1 MMFVDETGFSFRAKT
16 GTTWAPMGQT
26 PILQR
31 VSKRREL
38 STVIGLTLSGRIDK
52 RHFAHAICGEDMV
65 LTLRHFQRHVPGPLI
80 ITWDRLNAHRA
91 RVVKEYLGAHPEIEV
106 HWLPPYAPDLNPE
119 EGCHGHVKQH
129 VRNALPCGVSDLR
142 AGVDRG
148 LARLR
153 RRPDLILGC
162 FRHAGLNV
170 NQLW

>member
-1 MMFVDETGFSFRAKT
+1 MMCVEETGVSFRAKT
-16 GTTWAPMGQT
+16 GTPWAPLGRT
-26 PILQR
+26 PILPR
-31 VSKRREL
+31 VSPRRAL
-38 STVIGLTLSGRIDK
+38 STVIGLTRSGRLDT

-65 LTLRHFQRHVPGPLI
+65 MTLRHVQRHVPGPLI
-80 ITWDRLNAHRA
+80 LIWDRRNAHRA
-91 RVVKEYLGAHPEIEV
+91 MVVTAYLGAHPAIEV

-119 EGCHGHVKQH
+119 EGCHGHVKPH
-129 VRNALPCGVSDLR
+129 LRNALPGGVSDLR

-170 NQLW
+170 NQLG